1 MPMSGSENGPV
12 QLSDDGK
19 TVSMPIETFRAREGD
34 LLRLEAMV
42 TLLQKQLDEERA
54 LSEKLAYQLKGI
66 ESALT
71 DERSALKNEISK
83 TTLTFDEFAQ
93 LQAAIE
99 NEDYIK
105 AKQIVTEKE
114 KEQLSI

>member
-83 TTLTFDEFAQ
+83 TKRTYGLMGFVLGGIAVGV
-93 LQAAIE
+93 
-99 NEDYIK
+99 
-105 AKQIVTEKE
+105 AK
-114 KEQLSI
+114 